1 MGLLVETYYQLI
13 PKVRYQV
20 FVFLTRLLPKM
31 APHVNTA
38 IKVYKLITNVRQFGH
53 DVVIFYM
60 IIF

>member
-1 MGLLVETYYQLI
+1 
-13 PKVRYQV
+13 
-20 FVFLTRLLPKM
+20 M